1 MGPLA
6 QIWAAQNDQAGRPG
20 TKAIAAY
27 MNHLT
32 DSGVKL
38 IRDWTIPAPRGA
50 IAKLSLPA
58 EKVSRNA
65 AKQTAKQ

>member
-20 TKAIAAY
+20 TNAIAAY